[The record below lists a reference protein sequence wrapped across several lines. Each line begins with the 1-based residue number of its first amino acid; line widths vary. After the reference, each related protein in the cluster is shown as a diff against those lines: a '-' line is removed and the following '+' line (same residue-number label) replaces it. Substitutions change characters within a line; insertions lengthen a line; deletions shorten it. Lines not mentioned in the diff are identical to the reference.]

1 MADLGEP
8 TSYAVLEK
16 GAAVYSCDQK
26 ELGTVQEVRA
36 DLQVDI
42 FDGLLVSE
50 GSAIGGG
57 RRFVPGELVEEIFQR
72 GVLLKIDAE
81 AFGQLSDQPGQGQD

>member
-8 TSYAVLEK
+8 TSYAVLEQ
-16 GAAVYSCDQK
+16 GAEVYSCDGK
-26 ELGTVQEVRA
+26 ELGTVEEVRA

-42 FDGLLVSE
+42 FDGLVVGARSPL
-50 GSAIGGG
+50 AGGK
-57 RRFVPGELVEEIFQR
+57 RFVPGELVEEIFER

-81 AFGQLSDQPGQGQD
+81 AFAQLQDQPG